1 VERVPSDTPRP
12 ELWICRHG
20 ETEWSRS
27 GRHTSRTDV
36 PLVPEGAERARKMAA
51 RLAGV
56 GFDLVLASPKRRAR
70 DTAALAGHPEAEVSA
85 DVAEWDY
92 GEYEGL
98 TTPKIRETVPG
109 WTIWSHPAPGG
120 ETAEQV
126 GERADRVVDRVRSS
140 AATRALVFSHGHF
153 LRVLGARWI
162 GLPPASGGS
171 FRLDTGTLSVL
182 GWERET
188 PAFVRWN
195 VP

>member
-1 VERVPSDTPRP
+1 MSQP
-12 ELWICRHG
+12 ELWMCRHG

-36 PLVPEGAERARKMAA
+36 PLVPVGEERARAMGS

-56 GFDLVLASPKRRAR
+56 TFDLILTSPKRRAR
-70 DTAALAGHPEAEVSA
+70 DTAALAGHPSAEVSP
-85 DVAEWDY
+85 DVSEWDY
-92 GEYEGL
+92 GDYEGL
-98 TTPKIRETVPG
+98 TTPTIRETVPG
-109 WTIWSHPAPGG
+109 WTIWTHPAPGG
-120 ETAEQV
+120 ETAAEV
-126 GERADRVVDRVRSS
+126 GARADRVVARVRSS
-140 AATRALVFSHGHF
+140 AVTRALVFSHGHF

-162 GLPPASGGS
+162 GLPPESGAR

-188 PAFVRWN
+188 PAFDRWN

>member
-1 VERVPSDTPRP
+1 MPAVARP

-36 PLVPEGAERARKMAA
+36 PLAPVGEERAKVMGA
-51 RLAGV
+51 RLADV
-56 GFDLVLASPKRRAR
+56 DFDLVLTSPKRRAR
-70 DTAALAGHPEAEVSA
+70 DTAALAGYADAEVSD
-85 DVAEWDY
+85 DVVEWDY
-92 GEYEGL
+92 GDYEGL
-98 TTPKIRETVPG
+98 TTPAIRESVPG
-109 WTIWSHPAPGG
+109 WTIWTHPAPGG
-120 ETAEQV
+120 ETAAQV
-126 GERADRVVDRVRSS
+126 GARADRVVERVRT
-140 AATRALVFSHGHF
+140 AAASRALVFSHGHF

-162 GLPPASGGS
+162 GLPPSSGAL
-171 FRLDTGTLSVL
+171 FTLDTGTLSVL

>member
-1 VERVPSDTPRP
+1 
-12 ELWICRHG
+12 
-20 ETEWSRS
+20 
-27 GRHTSRTDV
+27 
-36 PLVPEGAERARKMAA
+36 
-51 RLAGV
+51 
-56 GFDLVLASPKRRAR
+56 VLASPKRRAR
-70 DTAALAGHPEAEVSA
+70 DTAALAGHAEAEISP

-98 TTPKIRETVPG
+98 TTPTIRETVPG
-109 WTIWSHPAPGG
+109 WTIWSHPVPGG
-120 ETAEQV
+120 ETGEQV
-126 GERADRVVDRVRSS
+126 AKRADRVIERVRSS
-140 AATRALVFSHGHF
+140 AETRALVFSHGHF

-162 GLPPASGGS
+162 GLPPEAGGA